1 MTWKIIQIQG
11 RNMSDSTRKNHSSD
25 HVLFNVSG
33 AVRGKT
39 GKLSVL
45 GAVHK
50 RRRQLGGRGQKLVW
64 FYPHIINTGTQVPIV
79 TQSSM
84 EYLESTTLGLTYPL
98 APEGAFFI
106 GKSKSTNN
114 VVPCIINTFWNT
126 IRPISSICCSKIT
139 RNKTYSPKY
148 TFLHYKSFL
157 QKAKTTMSLES
168 LVVTNLNKDHK
179 QALWS

>member
-1 MTWKIIQIQG
+1 MFEFWEKLMDSYIFCFIFQDLLTFSPAHYTNDTAKVIDFG
-11 RNMSDSTRKNHSSD
+11 RR
-25 HVLFNVSG
+25 
-33 AVRGKT
+33 
-39 GKLSVL
+39 
-45 GAVHK
+45 
-50 RRRQLGGRGQKLVW
+50 W

-126 IRPISSICCSKIT
+126 IRPISSICCSKVT
-139 RNKTYSPKY
+139 RNKIYSPKY

-157 QKAKTTMSLES
+157 LK
-168 LVVTNLNKDHK
+168 N
-179 QALWS
+179 

>member
-50 RRRQLGGRGQKLVW
+50 RRRQLGGGRGQKL
-64 FYPHIINTGTQVPIV
+64 INNCQRIV
-79 TQSSM
+79 LKTAVM
-84 EYLESTTLGLTYPL
+84 
-98 APEGAFFI
+98 F
-106 GKSKSTNN
+106 
-114 VVPCIINTFWNT
+114 
-126 IRPISSICCSKIT
+126 SKIQKNC
-139 RNKTYSPKY
+139 RRHLWMVPNV
-148 TFLHYKSFL
+148 LKS
-157 QKAKTTMSLES
+157 
-168 LVVTNLNKDHK
+168 
-179 QALWS
+179 